1 MPSIVNLARALLTL
15 GRASN
20 LPTVWSNC
28 LAAQWAVGD
37 FNPANSLRL
46 LLAASLLYTSGMYLN
61 DAFDQGFD
69 RKFRPERPIPSG
81 RVSPLVVWAL
91 GFLMMGCGLIL
102 LLPLG
107 PLALGLGS
115 LLAASIVLY
124 DASHKHISFGPLIM
138 AACRFVLFLTAASTG
153 PTGLTGRAVWLATA
167 LAAYIVGLS
176 YIAKTENQPGL
187 LRFWPCLLLS
197 FPAVLALLLNDG
209 PTLISSMVLLAVF
222 VAWTLYALRLLF
234 AKPNR
239 NVPAAVAALL
249 AGIVWVDLLSTA
261 GTQPTLLFLLPALFL
276 MARAFQR
283 WIPAT

>member
-1 MPSIVNLARALLTL
+1 MPSIVNSARALLTL

-37 FNPANSLRL
+37 VNPANSFRL

-61 DAFDQGFD
+61 DAFDQAFD

-81 RVSPLVVWAL
+81 RVSPQVVWAL

-102 LLPLG
+102 LSPIG
-107 PLALGLGS
+107 PLALALGA
-115 LLAASIVLY
+115 LLSASIVLY
-124 DASHKHISFGPLIM
+124 DATHKHISFGPLIM
-138 AACRFVLFLTAASTG
+138 AACRFILFLTAASTG

-197 FPAVLALLLNDG
+197 LPAVLALLLNDG
-209 PTLISSMVLLAVF
+209 PTLLPSMALLAVF
-222 VAWTLYALRLLF
+222 VGWTLYALRLLF
-234 AKPNR
+234 AKPYR
-239 NVPAAVAALL
+239 NVPAAVSALL

-261 GTQPTLLFLLPALFL
+261 GTQPTLLLLLPAFFL
-276 MARAFQR
+276 LARAFQR